1 MNNSLALKRRDS
13 NLELYRCIV
22 MVLIIA
28 HHYVANSGLMDMI
41 YANPMAGT
49 SVFLTLF
56 AAWGKP
62 GINCFLLIT
71 GYFMCKTDI
80 SLKKYVKLL
89 LEIYFYR
96 TVLYIVFL
104 ITGYEPFS
112 IKTLAKAVLLF
123 KDLGSNF
130 IGCYMLFFLLIPF
143 LNILLRNL
151 SQRMH
156 LLLVM
161 LCLFIYTGVG
171 ALGGLP
177 YFTIKINYISWF
189 SVLYILAAYIRF
201 YPNRIMEKTSLW
213 CWVTAGVMVLSA
225 VSIVVC
231 AWLGD
236 RLDYPKLIYYA
247 VSDSNKPLALALG
260 VASFLMFKNIKVPY
274 SPVINAF
281 GASAFGALLL
291 HANGDTMR
299 RWLWVDLLKNTQMYH
314 SALLPVHAIVS
325 VLVIYLVCSMI
336 DMLRIRFFEKPFFRW
351 WDKQYPR
358 FFAWYEQK
366 QAAILQKLHIQK

>member
-1 MNNSLALKRRDS
+1 M
-13 NLELYRCIV
+13 I
-22 MVLIIA
+22 LIIA

-41 YANPMAGT
+41 YANPTAGN

-62 GINCFLLIT
+62 GINCFMLIT
-71 GYFMCKTDI
+71 GYFMCKADI

-96 TVLYIVFL
+96 TVYYFAFL

-130 IGCYMLFFLLIPF
+130 VGCYMLFFLLIPF

-177 YFTIKINYISWF
+177 YFTIKINYVSWF

-201 YPNRIMEKTSLW
+201 YPNRITEKTSLW
-213 CWVTAGVMVLSA
+213 CWVTVGVMVLSA
-225 VSIVVC
+225 VSIVAC

-236 RLDYPKLIYYA
+236 RLGYPKLIYFA
-247 VSDSNKPLALALG
+247 VSDSNKPLALAFG
-260 VASFLMFKNIKVPY
+260 VASFLMFKNIKIPY

-281 GASAFGALLL
+281 GASAFGVLLI
-291 HANGDTMR
+291 HANGDTTR

-314 SALLPVHAIVS
+314 SALLPVHAIAS
-325 VLVIYLVCSMI
+325 VLGIYLVCSGI
-336 DMLRIRFFEKPFFRW
+336 DMLRIRFLEKPFFCW
-351 WDKQYPR
+351 WDKQYPK
-358 FFAWYEQK
+358 FLVWYKRK
-366 QAAILQKLHIQK
+366 QEAILQKFHIQK